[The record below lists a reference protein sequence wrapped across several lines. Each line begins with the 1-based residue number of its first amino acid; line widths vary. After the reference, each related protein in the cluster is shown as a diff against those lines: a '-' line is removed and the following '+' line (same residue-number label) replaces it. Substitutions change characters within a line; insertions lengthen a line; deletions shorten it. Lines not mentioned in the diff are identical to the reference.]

1 MLPAR
6 RPGSEDE
13 VGGEGSLV
21 LPTRARHAPAWV
33 EPPGCLRHVVG
44 EDQPRTS
51 RGLTRSQRALAAWAS
66 CFSVGG
72 KTLTDIKVTILTIF
86 K

>member
-21 LPTRARHAPAWV
+21 LPTRARHTPAWV

-44 EDQPRTS
+44 EDQPRTRRAHTVPKSPCSLGILLFS
-51 RGLTRSQRALAAWAS
+51 RG
-66 CFSVGG
+66 
-72 KTLTDIKVTILTIF
+72 
-86 K
+86 